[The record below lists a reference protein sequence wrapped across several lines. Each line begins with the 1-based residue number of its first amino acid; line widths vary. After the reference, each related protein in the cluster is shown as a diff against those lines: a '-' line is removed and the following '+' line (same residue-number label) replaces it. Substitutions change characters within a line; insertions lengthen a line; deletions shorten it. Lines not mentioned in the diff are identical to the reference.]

1 MRRAI
6 VGAALAVMAGGAVP
20 GPVAAQSAPPAG
32 WRWVTDRPAAAAADA
47 SDSAF
52 VFSTMPPGWHVTM
65 GPGGLLVAPSGPA
78 AGRFA
83 LESSLF
89 LFPGTS
95 EEGVGLFFGGT
106 AVEAGKPWTA
116 FVMRRDGS
124 TAVMRDG
131 GSGSG
136 TLTWLRQWSRHD
148 SLPAMPSDG
157 EPHAYKLRV
166 EGEAGVVHFKVNG
179 HTVQSIP
186 RDSAMVD
193 GQFGFRVGRDLNLHV
208 TSLDYI
214 QRLAPPGA
222 RRE

>member
-1 MRRAI
+1 MKRAI
-6 VGAALAVMAGGAVP
+6 VGAAVFAVIANGT
-20 GPVAAQSAPPAG
+20 GPDAAQAQSAPPAG
-32 WRWVTDRPAAAAADA
+32 WRWVTDRPATTSADA

-65 GPGGLLVAPSGPA
+65 GPGGLLVAPSQPA

-83 LESSLF
+83 LESHLF

-95 EEGVGLFFGGT
+95 GEGVGLFFGGA

-124 TAVMRDG
+124 TAVMRG
-131 GSGSG
+131 GAS
-136 TLTWLRQWSRHD
+136 TTWLRAWSRHD
-148 SLPAMPSDG
+148 SLPAMPADG

-166 EGEAGVVHFKVNG
+166 EGETGVVHFKVNG
-179 HTVQSIP
+179 HTVQSVP

-193 GQFGFRVGRDLNLHV
+193 GQFGFRVGRDLNLHI
-208 TSLDYI
+208 TSLDYT

>member
-1 MRRAI
+1 MKRTI
-6 VGAALAVMAGGAVP
+6 VGAVVAAVISSGAVASAA
-20 GPVAAQSAPPAG
+20 VAQSAPPAG
-32 WRWVTDRPAAAAADA
+32 WRWVTDRPATTSADV

-65 GPGGLLVAPSGPA
+65 GPGGLLVAPSEPA

-83 LESSLF
+83 LESHLF

-124 TAVMRDG
+124 TAVMRG
-131 GSGSG
+131 GTTT
-136 TLTWLRQWSRHD
+136 TLLRPWARHD

-166 EGEAGVVHFKVNG
+166 EGETGVVHFKVNG
-179 HTVQSIP
+179 HTVQSVP

-193 GQFGFRVGRDLNLHV
+193 GQYGFRVGRDLNLHI